1 MSKSGKMKVE
11 YKKLKAQS
19 KEILA
24 RVNEVYKVETR
35 YAIILA
41 IRNFGS
47 CNIKKLAK
55 ILGKNEAT
63 IYHHLKFLTRAPELL
78 VIDNNKTRENR
89 GIYYQLSKIA
99 ELNFGEP
106 TAEDMESKEMEAFT
120 KIFDQTDEEIAQIY
134 MKMLS
139 KHPDLGNIAEKER
152 RSISYNRNLEN
163 IMLSNLAAA
172 ERAFK
177 QGLTPKNDRYPIGT
191 ISNFPLDMKI
201 SKPRHLF
208 KILNFMSEM
217 TIQFAKLKAE
227 IVKDMSKEKVSEDQ
241 MIDIHYHVVGG
252 EVAEFEFE

>member
-1 MSKSGKMKVE
+1 MSKSRKIKVE

-19 KEILA
+19 KEILV
-24 RVNEVYKVETR
+24 RVNEIYKVDTR

-63 IYHHLKFLTRAPELL
+63 IYHHLKYLTSAPELL
-78 VIDNNKTRENR
+78 IIDNTKTRENR
-89 GIYYQLSKIA
+89 GIYYKLSTIA

-106 TAEDMESKEMEAFT
+106 TAEEVESMELEAFV
-120 KIFDQTDEEIAQIY
+120 KILDQTDEEIAQIY
-134 MKMLS
+134 IDMFS

-152 RSISYNRNLEN
+152 RSVSYNRNLEN
-163 IMLSNLAAA
+163 IMLNNMATA
-172 ERAFK
+172 ETAFK
-177 QGLTPKNDRYPIGT
+177 QGLKPINDKYPIGT

-208 KILNFMSEM
+208 QILNFMSDV
-217 TIQFAKLKAE
+217 TIKFAKLKTE
-227 IVKDMSKEKVSEDQ
+227 IAKDMRKEKVPEDQ

>member
-1 MSKSGKMKVE
+1 MSKSGKIKVE

-19 KEILA
+19 QEILT

-63 IYHHLKFLTRAPELL
+63 IYHHLKYLTRVPELL
-78 VIDNNKTRENR
+78 IIDNKKTRENR
-89 GIYYQLSKIA
+89 GIYYKLSKIA

-106 TAEDMESKEMEAFT
+106 TAAEVESMEQKAFV
-120 KIFDQTDEEIAQIY
+120 KLFDQTDEEIAQIY
-134 MKMLS
+134 MKMFS
-139 KHPDLGNIAEKER
+139 RHPDLGNIAEKER

-163 IMLSNLAAA
+163 IMLNNMATA
-172 ERAFK
+172 ETAFK
-177 QGLTPKNDRYPIGT
+177 QGLKPKNDRYPIGT

-208 KILNFMSEM
+208 QILNFMSEM
-217 TIQFAKLKAE
+217 TIRFAKLKAQ
-227 IVKDMSKEKVSEDQ
+227 IAKDMGKENTTEDQ
-241 MIDIHYHVVGG
+241 MIDVHYHIVGG

>member
-1 MSKSGKMKVE
+1 VSKSDKIEVD
-11 YKKLKAQS
+11 YKKLKAQG

-24 RVNEVYKVETR
+24 RVNEVYRVETR

-47 CNIKKLAK
+47 CNIKRLAK

-63 IYHHLKFLTRAPELL
+63 IYHHLKDLTREPELL
-78 VIDNNKTRENR
+78 VIDNTKTRENR
-89 GIYYQLSKIA
+89 GIYYKLSKMA

-106 TAEDMESKEMEAFT
+106 PTEELESKTQEVYM
-120 KIFDQTDEEIAQIY
+120 KLLKQTDEELAQIY

-139 KHPDLGNIAEKER
+139 KHPDLGNITERER
-152 RSISYNRNLEN
+152 RSIAYNRNLEN
-163 IMLSNLAAA
+163 IMLNNMETA
-172 ERAFK
+172 ETAFK
-177 QGLTPKNDRYPIGT
+177 QGLKPKNGQYPLGT

-208 KILNFMSEM
+208 QILNFMSEM
-217 TIQFAKLKAE
+217 TIRFAKLKEE
-227 IVKDMSKEKVSEDQ
+227 IAQEMVKEKIPEGQ

>member
-11 YKKLKAQS
+11 YKKLKAQG
-19 KEILA
+19 KEILD

-63 IYHHLKFLTRAPELL
+63 IYHHLRYLTSAPELL
-78 VIDNNKTRENR
+78 VIDNKKTRENR
-89 GIYYQLSKIA
+89 GIYYKLSKIA

-106 TAEDMESKEMEAFT
+106 TAEKLESKEHEGFM
-120 KIFDQTDEEIAQIY
+120 KLFDQTDEEIAQIY
-134 MKMLS
+134 VEMFS
-139 KHPDLGNIAEKER
+139 KHPDLGTITEKER
-152 RSISYNRNLEN
+152 RSIVYNRNLEN
-163 IMLSNLAAA
+163 IMLNNMAAA
-172 ERAFK
+172 EIALK
-177 QGLTPKNDRYPIGT
+177 QGLKPINDVYPIGT

-208 KILNFMSEM
+208 QILNFMSEM
-217 TIQFAKLKAE
+217 TVQFSKLKTKIAKE
-227 IVKDMSKEKVSEDQ
+227 MDKEKTPEDQ
-241 MIDIHYHVVGG
+241 RIDIHYHVVGG
-252 EVAEFEFE
+252 EIAEFEFE

>member
-1 MSKSGKMKVE
+1 MSKSGKVKVE
-11 YKKLKAQS
+11 YKKLKAQD
-19 KEILA
+19 KEIIA

-63 IYHHLKFLTRAPELL
+63 IYHHLKYLTRTPELL
-78 VIDNNKTRENR
+78 IIDNKKTRDNR
-89 GIYYQLSKIA
+89 GIYYKLSTIA

-106 TAEDMESKEMEAFT
+106 TADEVESKELKTFV
-120 KIFDQTDEEIAQIY
+120 KLLNQTDEEIAQIY
-134 MKMLS
+134 MQILS
-139 KHPDLGNIAEKER
+139 KHPELGTIAEKER

-163 IMLSNLAAA
+163 IMLNNMATA
-172 ERAFK
+172 EKAFK
-177 QGLTPKNDRYPIGT
+177 QGLKPKNEGYPIGT

-208 KILNFMSEM
+208 QILNFMFQM
-217 TIQFAKLKAE
+217 TIRFAKLKEE
-227 IVKDMSKEKVSEDQ
+227 ITQEMKKEKTLEDQ

>member
-1 MSKSGKMKVE
+1 MSKSGKIKVE

-19 KEILA
+19 KEILV
-24 RVNEVYKVETR
+24 RVNEVYKVDTR

-63 IYHHLKFLTRAPELL
+63 IYHHLKYLTSAPELL
-78 VIDNNKTRENR
+78 IIDNTKTRENR
-89 GIYYQLSKIA
+89 GIYYKLSTIA

-106 TAEDMESKEMEAFT
+106 TAEEVESMELEAFV
-120 KIFDQTDEEIAQIY
+120 KILDQTDEEIAQMY
-134 MKMLS
+134 VKMLS
-139 KHPDLGNIAEKER
+139 KHPDLGDMTEKER
-152 RSISYNRNLEN
+152 RSIAYNRNLEN
-163 IMLSNLAAA
+163 IMLSNMDAA
-172 ERAFK
+172 ETALK
-177 QGLTPKNDRYPIGT
+177 QGLKPLNETYPLGT

-208 KILNFMSEM
+208 QILKFMAEM
-217 TIQFAKLKAE
+217 TIKFAKLKAE
-227 IVKDMSKEKVSEDQ
+227 ISQEMKKEKTPEDQ

>member
-1 MSKSGKMKVE
+1 MSKSGKIKVD
-11 YKKLKAQS
+11 YKKLKAQG
-19 KEILA
+19 KEILT
-24 RVNEVYKVETR
+24 RVNEVYRVETR

-78 VIDNNKTRENR
+78 VIDNAKTRENR
-89 GIYYQLSKIA
+89 GIYYKLSKIA

-106 TAEDMESKEMEAFT
+106 QIEEIESKMKEAYL
-120 KIFDQTDEEIAQIY
+120 KLLDQTDEEIAQIY
-134 MKMLS
+134 VKMLS
-139 KHPDLGNIAEKER
+139 KHPDLGNITEKER
-152 RSISYNRNLEN
+152 RSIVYNRNLEN
-163 IMLSNLAAA
+163 IMLNNMEAA
-172 ERAFK
+172 ETALK
-177 QGLTPKNDRYPIGT
+177 QRLKPKNKQYPIGT

-208 KILNFMSEM
+208 QILNFMSEM
-217 TIQFAKLKAE
+217 TVRFGKLKEE
-227 IVKDMSKEKVSEDQ
+227 ITREMNKEKIPDDQ
-241 MIDIHYHVVGG
+241 RIDVHYHVVGG

>member
-1 MSKSGKMKVE
+1 MSKSGKIKVE

-24 RVNEVYKVETR
+24 RVSEVYRVETR

-63 IYHHLKFLTRAPELL
+63 IYHHLQYLTKEPELL
-78 VIDNNKTRENR
+78 VIDNKKTREHR
-89 GIYYQLSKIA
+89 GIYYKLSKIA

-106 TAEDMESKEMEAFT
+106 QVEEIESMELEAYT
-120 KIFDQTDEEIAQIY
+120 KLFDQTDEEIAQMY
-134 MKMLS
+134 VKMLS
-139 KHPDLGNIAEKER
+139 KHPDLGYITEKER

-163 IMLSNLAAA
+163 IMLNNMDAA
-172 ERAFK
+172 ETAIK
-177 QGLTPKNDRYPIGT
+177 QGLKPVNGKYPIGT

-208 KILNFMSEM
+208 QILKFMAEM
-217 TIQFAKLKAE
+217 TIKFAKLKEE
-227 IVKDMSKEKVSEDQ
+227 ISKDMKKEKTPEAQ